1 MNTPHGIHGTH
12 GHLGHGRASG
22 SDIAMARMLEAD
34 AEVLAPYLTRLTGW
48 LAEVADPAPA
58 RILDLG
64 SGPGTGSLALAHR
77 FGPARVTAVDISAQM
92 LHRLNKQA
100 AAHGVA
106 GRIRTLEADL
116 DAPWDEIG
124 AGGPYDLVWAAAFLH
139 HAADPARTL
148 AQAFERVRPGG
159 LLAVTEMDFF
169 PRFLPEDIGIG
180 RPGLESRLHAVTNTR
195 PPRDWTGELMNAG
208 FTVEAR
214 RPFDIRLDRTQAGP
228 ALPRYARICLLRL
241 RSHATDVLDADD
253 LAVLDTLLDESRPHG
268 IARRN
273 DLSVSTTRTT
283 WLARRP

>member
-1 MNTPHGIHGTH
+1 MNTRHGTH
-12 GHLGHGRASG
+12 GHIGHERASG
-22 SDIAMARMLEAD
+22 SDIAMAQLLEVD
-34 AEVLAPYLTRLTGW
+34 AEVLAPYLTQLTGW
-48 LAEVADPAPA
+48 LADVADPAPA

-77 FGPARVTAVDISAQM
+77 FGSAHVTAVDISPQM

-100 AAHGVA
+100 AAHGVPS
-106 GRIRTLEADL
+106 RISTLEANL

-124 AGGPYDLVWAAAFLH
+124 EGGPYDLVWAAAFLH
-139 HAADPARTL
+139 HVADPARTL
-148 AQAFERVRPGG
+148 AQAFEHVRPGG

-180 RPGLESRLHAVTNTR
+180 RPGLETRLHAATNTQ
-195 PPRDWTGELMNAG
+195 PPQDWTSKLMNAG

-228 ALPRYARICLLRL
+228 ALNRYAQTCLVKL

-253 LAVLDTLLDESRPHG
+253 LAVLDSLLDETQPHS
-268 IARRN
+268 IARRD
-273 DLSVSTTRTT
+273 DLSVRTTRTT
-283 WLARRP
+283 WIARRP